1 MAYIRTPTPVQVR
14 GRTMNRPVP
23 GGMPVP
29 VGRPRIV
36 LEGDPVPSA
45 RVRVRAKNEMLA
57 KALNYVLG
65 NSGRGLFDGNG
76 VAEWP
81 RDQFTQRRL
90 KDGDVTLVEAQGEK
104 KENKENKEAPKR
116 AQYRAHPE

>member
-1 MAYIRTPTPVQVR
+1 MPYMRTPVPTQVR
-14 GRTMNRPVP
+14 GRTLNRPVP

-36 LEGDPVPSA
+36 IEGDPVPSA

-90 KDGDVTLVEAQGEK
+90 KDGDVTLVVAETEK
-104 KENKENKEAPKR
+104 KENKEPR
-116 AQYRAHPE
+116 RGHHRAHAE